1 MTHQTTITREI
12 DLEVEYLV
20 INGEDDVGIPN
31 GSIEIESVTDA
42 DGNQVALTAGEEE
55 SLLEEIMGVEL
66 DNYDE

>member
-12 DLEVEYLV
+12 DLEVEYQV

-31 GSIEIESVTDA
+31 GSIEIESVMDA
-42 DGNQVALTAGEEE
+42 DGNQITLTAGEEE
-55 SLLEEIMGVEL
+55 SLIEEIMGVEL